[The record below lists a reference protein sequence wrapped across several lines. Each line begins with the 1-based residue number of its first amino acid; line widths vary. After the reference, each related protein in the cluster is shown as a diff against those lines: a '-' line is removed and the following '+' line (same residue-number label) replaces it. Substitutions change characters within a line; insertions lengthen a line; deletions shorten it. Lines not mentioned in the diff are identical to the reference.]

1 MSTYMLRFTLIL
13 VKVIGYLVLSLC
25 DILSFSQYKGA
36 KSYHST
42 KYLHTK
48 FVNKHKNITC

>member
-13 VKVIGYLVLSLC
+13 VKGK
-25 DILSFSQYKGA
+25 DILCYHYVISFPFHNTKVQ